1 MKIKQFTTENGALIQ
16 IKDTDAVFKF
26 GSTVVVTKDI
36 GSAIKL
42 MYAENSSM
50 PMEIFMKVSG

>member
-1 MKIKQFTTENGALIQ
+1 MKIKQFTTENGVSIL
-16 IKDTDAVFKF
+16 IKDMVAVFKF
-26 GSTVVVTKDI
+26 GSTVAVTKDT

-42 MYAENSSM
+42 MFAVSSFM